1 MAIMDHRFASQSSG
15 FFSSLAS
22 SLKNSLMTI
31 QHYFI
36 ARKTILELEK
46 LSDRELDDV
55 GLHRGNIREAVK
67 GFVHK
72 N

>member
-1 MAIMDHRFASQSSG
+1 
-15 FFSSLAS
+15 
-22 SLKNSLMTI
+22 MTI

-36 ARKTILELEK
+36 ARKTVLELEK
-46 LSDRELDDV
+46 LSDRELADV